1 MPDLPNIHALI
12 VLALTVFTLFLF
24 TRDSIPLETSSLL
37 ILILLVV
44 IFQLFPYELDGA
56 GLKATD
62 FFAGFGHEALITIA
76 ALMIVG
82 KGLETTGALQPL
94 AVKMALAW
102 VKRPKAAL
110 LVTLLVSAV
119 LSAFLNNTPIV
130 VMLMPMLVGVAMR
143 TGVPVSGMLMPMGL
157 ATLIG

>member
-102 VKRPKAAL
+102 VKRPKPT
-110 LVTLLVSAV
+110 VTEPAPNENYPSPFANR
-119 LSAFLNNTPIV
+119 SDSNRSSSIV
-130 VMLMPMLVGVAMR
+130 VDVQHFVGAIGNDVANL
-143 TGVPVSGMLMPMGL
+143 SGRLLKP
-157 ATLIG
+157 

>member
-37 ILILLVV
+37 ILIMLVV
-44 IFQLFPYELDGA
+44 IFQLFPYELDGV

-76 ALMIVG
+76 ALMMVG

-157 ATLIG
+157 ATLI

>member
-76 ALMIVG
+76 ACITASIAAFGSITRSITRSVTRSVTRAIAG
-82 KGLETTGALQPL
+82 SGA
-94 AVKMALAW
+94 
-102 VKRPKAAL
+102 
-110 LVTLLVSAV
+110 
-119 LSAFLNNTPIV
+119 
-130 VMLMPMLVGVAMR
+130 
-143 TGVPVSGMLMPMGL
+143 
-157 ATLIG
+157 